1 MANFDDRV
9 VAAIGKASEAM
20 EYVERARGHLYDFHQ
35 LMGHADLV
43 FGEASEMLDA
53 SGLHDSSQRLET
65 ELVGRNVL
73 DGRWTF
79 QIVDEF
85 NDLYYEPAIALVRGL
100 EAAHLDGRRH
110 VYERR
115 MKEERRTHGKL
126 AHEALPAAVHPAP
139 TNAEREQGQLG

>member
-1 MANFDDRV
+1 MANFDDDV
-9 VAAIGKASEAM
+9 VAAVGKASEAM

-43 FGEASEMLDA
+43 FGEASEMLKA
-53 SGLHDSSQRLET
+53 AGLHDSSQLLKT

-79 QIVDEF
+79 QIVEEF
-85 NDLYYEPAIALVRGL
+85 NELYHHPAATLVRGL
-100 EAAHLDGRRH
+100 EVAHLDGARH

-115 MKEERRTHGKL
+115 MKENRRTHRKL
-126 AHEALPAAVHPAP
+126 GHEALPAAVHAVPP
-139 TNAEREQGQLG
+139 KRKK

>member
-1 MANFDDRV
+1 MAGFDDEK
-9 VAAIGKASEAM
+9 VAAIGKASEAL

-43 FGEASEMLDA
+43 FGEAAEMMQAAGLLEESQQLDK
-53 SGLHDSSQRLET
+53 

-85 NDLYYEPAIALVRGL
+85 NELYYRTAATLVRQL
-100 EAAHLDGRRH
+100 EVAHLDGQRH

-115 MKEERRTHGKL
+115 MKEDRRTHGKL
-126 AHEALPAAVHPAP
+126 GHEPVPADVRPAP
-139 TNAEREQGQLG
+139 PSTT

>member
-1 MANFDDRV
+1 MSDFDDEV
-9 VAAIGKASEAM
+9 VAAVGKASEAM

-43 FGEASEMLDA
+43 FGEASEMLEA
-53 SGLHDSSQRLET
+53 AGLHDSSQLLKT

-85 NDLYYEPAIALVRGL
+85 NELYHQPATALVRGL
-100 EAAHLDGRRH
+100 EVSHLDGQRH
-110 VYERR
+110 VYERQ
-115 MKEERRTHGKL
+115 MKEDRRTHGKL
-126 AHEALPAAVHPAP
+126 GHEALPAAAHSAPPALE
-139 TNAEREQGQLG
+139 T

>member
-1 MANFDDRV
+1 MLKFDDKV

-20 EYVERARGHLYDFHQ
+20 EYVERARGHLYEFHQ

-43 FGEASEMLDA
+43 FGEASDMLKA
-53 SGLHDSSQRLET
+53 AGLDDSSEELKS

-85 NDLYYEPAIALVRGL
+85 NELYHQPAAAMVRGL
-100 EAAHLDGRRH
+100 EVAYLDGQRH
-110 VYERR
+110 VYERH
-115 MKEERRTHGKL
+115 MKEDRRTHGKPG
-126 AHEALPAAVHPAP
+126 HEALPAAVHPP
-139 TNAEREQGQLG
+139 PSERET